1 MTFKRWA
8 AAVFALSTLAA
19 APAAL
24 RDGVVFTDYPA
35 LADASELARRALSP
49 LTVVEMRRMLA
60 ASGKSL
66 TEPLLDLSNERYLL
80 YVPPRAPPGGY
91 GVLVFVSPSGDARLP
106 EGWASVLD
114 RLGFIFVS
122 ASRSGNDADV
132 FTRRAPLALVAE
144 QNLAQR
150 YPIDPGRVFVGG
162 FSGGAHVA
170 LRLALAYPDVFA
182 GALLD
187 AGSDPIGDHAD
198 PLPPAELFERFQ
210 TRTRLV
216 YVTGSRD
223 QARLAMDSDSL
234 SSMRH
239 WCVAGAVAD
248 QIPDAGHQV
257 ADPAALTRALLVLQT
272 PVKADAARLAACR
285 AGLDRE
291 MDRAFDDA
299 LALAAAGRAQE
310 AREALIRLDARFGG
324 LAAPRS
330 LALAERLAAR

>member
-1 MTFKRWA
+1 MTFKRWVA
-8 AAVFALSTLAA
+8 ALFALSTVAA
-19 APAAL
+19 APVGVS
-24 RDGVVFTDYPA
+24 DSVVFTDYPA
-35 LADASELARRALSP
+35 LAGASELARRALSP

-66 TEPLLDLSNERYLL
+66 TEPLLDLGAERFLVF
-80 YVPPRAPPGGY
+80 VPSRAPPGGY
-91 GVLVFVSPSGDARLP
+91 GVLVFVPPSSEARLP
-106 EGWASVLD
+106 EGWADVLS
-114 RLGFIFVS
+114 RQGFIFVS
-122 ASRSGNDADV
+122 AAGSGNDADV
-132 FTRRAPLALVAE
+132 FTHRAPLALVAE
-144 QNLAQR
+144 QNVAQR
-150 YPIDPGRVFVGG
+150 YPIDPTRVFIGG

-198 PLPPAELFERFQ
+198 PIPPADLFEHFQ

-234 SSMRH
+234 SSMGH

-248 QIPDAGHQV
+248 QVPDAGHQV
-257 ADPAALTRALLVLQT
+257 ADPAALTRALLALQT
-272 PVKADAARLAACR
+272 PVRADAAGLATCR
-285 AGLDRE
+285 AGLAKALDK
-291 MDRAFDDA
+291 AFDEVRALVASGHVEDA
-299 LALAAAGRAQE
+299 RK
-310 AREALIRLDARFGG
+310 ALIRLDARFGG

-330 LALAERLAAR
+330 LALAEGLAAR